1 MPWFRLYNETV
12 SDPKIQT
19 LDLCSKWMWVTCLCI
34 ASASDERGML
44 LIGTLPAT
52 SKELSSIAGISEKAG
67 QTAIE
72 KLIGRGMLVK
82 DQNTLKVKNWDT
94 RQFESDGGSK
104 DRVRRYRERMK
115 KNAGDCN
122 GYMKYRDTVIER
134 DGGACVYC
142 GSTENLC
149 IDHIVPIV
157 LGGDH
162 EPDNLAT
169 ACKACNSGKSGRL
182 PEQAGYAFKNPAV
195 ERMYQKAKTRLL
207 QQNVTVTVTS
217 QNTDNR
223 IQITDKEEPIYV
235 GHSPEDRVPY
245 ERLRSLWNEI
255 VAPKGTPQV
264 ESLSASRKQHIRAR
278 WKSRPDKLKEIEDWE
293 SFFRWIA
300 SECSNVCTKGWFSF
314 DFLFKSETNLLK
326 TLEGNYQNNRQ
337 AR

>member
-1 MPWFRLYNETV
+1 MSMPWFRLYNETV

-34 ASASDERGML
+34 ASASCERGAL
-44 LIGTLPAT
+44 LIGNLPAT
-52 SKELSSIAGISEKAG
+52 SKELASVAGISEKAG

-72 KLIGRGMLVK
+72 KLIGRGMLIK

-104 DRVRRYRERMK
+104 ERVRRYRERMK
-115 KNAGDCN
+115 KNTGDCN

-134 DGGACVYC
+134 DNGECVYC
-142 GSTENLC
+142 GSRENLC

-182 PEQAGYAFKNPAV
+182 PEQAGYTFKNPAV
-195 ERMYQKAKTRLL
+195 EKLYKKAKSRLL
-207 QQNVTVTVTS
+207 QQDVTVTVTS

-223 IQITDKEEPIYV
+223 IQIKDIDTSGPSPQEQDLLQALYPHGIELKKLRELMEDFSDKDIRGEFRSAREWLDTPKGKKIKSIPLFLRNWLKRAEPK
-235 GHSPEDRVPY
+235 
-245 ERLRSLWNEI
+245 
-255 VAPKGTPQV
+255 PKGT
-264 ESLSASRKQHIRAR
+264 SA
-278 WKSRPDKLKEIEDWE
+278 WVDENKEALDAW
-293 SFFRWIA
+293 A
-300 SECSNVCTKGWFSF
+300 
-314 DFLFKSETNLLK
+314 
-326 TLEGNYQNNRQ
+326 Q
-337 AR
+337 